1 MFSTLLISNS
11 QGQWYLQVIPG
22 PCICS
27 LWRLETN
34 GNSFLRPVRK
44 WDICLRDVEVFKK
57 ERQES
62 PRSLKEKREREGG
75 GGIRV
80 NGLDRQVRIKF
91 LVIAKDHF

>member
-34 GNSFLRPVRK
+34 GNSFLRLGRFSTNTARK
-44 WDICLRDVEVFKK
+44 SK
-57 ERQES
+57 ETIRNK
-62 PRSLKEKREREGG
+62 LKGRG